1 MRKIYLSLAALTIAV
16 AANAFQ
22 LYLQNSD
29 LDKYINISSAV
40 DNPDVLGDGKV
51 AVAFDAEK
59 KTINVTLNNATLKGV
74 SASEAFSFNC
84 DETFT
89 TVVMTLIGKNAII
102 GEGNIEHT
110 LSIHC

>member
-1 MRKIYLSLAALTIAV
+1 M
-16 AANAFQ
+16 
-22 LYLQNSD
+22 QNSD
-29 LDKYINISSAV
+29 LDKYITITSAV

-51 AVAFDAEK
+51 AVAFDTEK
-59 KTINVTLNNATLKGV
+59 KMINVTLNNATLKGV
-74 SASEAFSFNC
+74 NASEAFSFNC